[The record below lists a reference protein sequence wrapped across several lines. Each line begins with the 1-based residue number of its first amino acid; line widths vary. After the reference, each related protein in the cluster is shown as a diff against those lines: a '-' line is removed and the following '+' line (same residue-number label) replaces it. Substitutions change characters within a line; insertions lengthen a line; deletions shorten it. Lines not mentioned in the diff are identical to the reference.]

1 MIKPRWQLGLE
12 ELAAELRA
20 EADRR
25 RRWTPA
31 DPAADALDQ
40 AAAKCEEKTAELLAP
55 TRVLTP
61 AEYGAEHEPPV
72 HESTVRRWCDAGE
85 LDHEKDGKL
94 YRIPAGAR
102 RRVPDLPLIQ
112 RAS

>member
-61 AEYGAEHEPPV
+61 AEYGAEQEPPV
-72 HESTVRRWCDAGE
+72 HESTVRRWCDLGE

-102 RRVPDLPLIQ
+102 RRAPERPMIQ